1 MQYTNKLFAYALV
14 SIAFMGV
21 LACKSHTKTVSVVPK
36 NKTAEQ
42 IAAIKGM
49 PEQYCALLCGDFII
63 QQQNKAGE
71 MIDRFIYHNL
81 PVFEERWGEYW
92 IYSEGSMANLVEE
105 PYDQS
110 VMQVKK
116 HTVDTLYIYSYR
128 IKDRERFN
136 MAWYDRDKLKNL
148 TIDDLISGNDDG
160 CMMIAVKQSNNQY
173 AIEDKGLCRIEDGNN
188 KKTYTHTTINVS
200 YEGLCFSSTWYDN
213 TREVSIPA
221 PEACHLYNRDL
232 EGKYYKLEFEKRKK
246 QQKTAATSVN

>member
-1 MQYTNKLFAYALV
+1 MQHSNKVYPFVLLSVVIMGLV
-14 SIAFMGV
+14 
-21 LACKSHTKTVSVVPK
+21 ACKSHTKTTSVVPK

-49 PEQYCALLCGDFII
+49 PEQYCALLSGDFIV

-71 MIDRFIYHNL
+71 MVDRFIYHNL

-105 PYDQS
+105 PFDQS

-148 TIDDLISGNDDG
+148 TFEDLIPGTDDD
-160 CMMIAVKQSNNQY
+160 CMMIAVKKGNNQY
-173 AIEDKGLCRIEDGNN
+173 VIEDKGLCHIEDGNN

-200 YEGLCFSSTWYDN
+200 YEGLCFSSIWYDN
-213 TREVSIPA
+213 TRQISIPA
-221 PEACHLYNRDL
+221 PEECHLYNRDL
-232 EGKYYKLEFEKRKK
+232 EGKYYKLELEKRKK
-246 QQKTAATSVN
+246 QQKTAATN